1 MNLLQLLLSALLTN
15 SSVNSM
21 SKKTGLTSILVR
33 KLIMAALPILIKYLT
48 KNVLSQGG
56 AASLLNALTQHTSK
70 RSMAEQI
77 DEVDEEDGGKIIRHI
92 LGNDE
97 KKVVADLAEE
107 TGLKGEEVTR
117 GLASLAPALLSALS
131 AAAASSAQQQTA
143 AAAAPAA
150 APAADLTSLFNTF
163 AGQTVQ
169 QAQAQAQQ
177 SSGAAGL
184 LNSLLGGTSQ
194 AAAPSANTSAGA
206 GSLLN
211 LLGGAAQAAAPA
223 SNTAASAGS
232 LLSLLGGLGQTQQ
245 PVQQPSAQMDGTQ
258 LLNILASMMK

>member
-1 MNLLQLLLSALLTN
+1 MNLLQLLLSALLSN
-15 SSVNSM
+15 SSVNSV

-33 KLIMAALPILIKYLT
+33 KLIMAALPVLIKYLT
-48 KNVLSQGG
+48 QNVLSQGG

-77 DEVDEEDGGKIIRHI
+77 DEVDEEDGSKIIRHI
-92 LGNDE
+92 LGKDE
-97 KKVVADLAEE
+97 QKVVADLAEE

-117 GLASLAPALLSALS
+117 GLASFAPALLSALS
-131 AAAASSAQQQTA
+131 AATASSAQQQTTA
-143 AAAAPAA
+143 AA

-177 SSGAAGL
+177 PSGAAGL
-184 LNSLLGGTSQ
+184 LNSLLGGGTSQ
-194 AAAPSANTSAGA
+194 AAAPSA
-206 GSLLN
+206 
-211 LLGGAAQAAAPA
+211 
-223 SNTAASAGS
+223 NTAASAGS
-232 LLSLLGGLGQTQQ
+232 LLSLLGQMAQPQQ
-245 PVQQPSAQMDGTQ
+245 PVQQPTAQMDGTQ

>member
-1 MNLLQLLLSALLTN
+1 MNLLQLLLSALLSN
-15 SSVNSM
+15 SSVNSV

-33 KLIMAALPILIKYLT
+33 KLIMAALPVLIKYLT
-48 KNVLSQGG
+48 QNVLSQGG

-92 LGNDE
+92 LGKDE
-97 KKVVADLAEE
+97 QKVVADLAEE

-117 GLASLAPALLSALS
+117 GLASFAPALLSALS
-131 AAAASSAQQQTA
+131 AATASSAQQQTTA
-143 AAAAPAA
+143 AA

-177 SSGAAGL
+177 PSGAAGL
-184 LNSLLGGTSQ
+184 LNSLLGGGTSQ
-194 AAAPSANTSAGA
+194 TAAPSA
-206 GSLLN
+206 
-211 LLGGAAQAAAPA
+211 
-223 SNTAASAGS
+223 NTAASAGS
-232 LLSLLGGLGQTQQ
+232 LLSLLGQMAQPQQ
-245 PVQQPSAQMDGTQ
+245 PVQQPTAQMDGTQ

>member
-1 MNLLQLLLSALLTN
+1 MNLLQLLLSALLSN
-15 SSVNSM
+15 SSVNSV

-33 KLIMAALPILIKYLT
+33 KLIMAALPVLIKYLT
-48 KNVLSQGG
+48 QNVLSQGG

-92 LGNDE
+92 LGKDE
-97 KKVVADLAEE
+97 QKVVADLAEE

-117 GLASLAPALLSALS
+117 GLASFAPALLSALS
-131 AAAASSAQQQTA
+131 AATASSAQQQQTTA
-143 AAAAPAA
+143 AA

-177 SSGAAGL
+177 PSGAAGL
-184 LNSLLGGTSQ
+184 LNSLLGGGTSH
-194 AAAPSANTSAGA
+194 AAAPSA
-206 GSLLN
+206 
-211 LLGGAAQAAAPA
+211 
-223 SNTAASAGS
+223 NTAASAGS
-232 LLSLLGGLGQTQQ
+232 LLSLLGQMAQPQQ
-245 PVQQPSAQMDGTQ
+245 PVQQPTAQMDGTQ

>member
-1 MNLLQLLLSALLTN
+1 MNLLQLLLSALLSN
-15 SSVNSM
+15 SSVNSV

-33 KLIMAALPILIKYLT
+33 KLIMAALPVLIKYLT
-48 KNVLSQGG
+48 QNVLSQGG

-92 LGNDE
+92 LGKDE
-97 KKVVADLAEE
+97 QKVVADLAEE

-117 GLASLAPALLSALS
+117 GLASFAPALLSALS
-131 AAAASSAQQQTA
+131 AATASSAQQQTTA
-143 AAAAPAA
+143 AA

-177 SSGAAGL
+177 PSGAAGL
-184 LNSLLGGTSQ
+184 LNSLLGGGTSQ
-194 AAAPSANTSAGA
+194 AAAPSA
-206 GSLLN
+206 
-211 LLGGAAQAAAPA
+211 
-223 SNTAASAGS
+223 NTAASAGS
-232 LLSLLGGLGQTQQ
+232 LLSLLGQMAQPQQ
-245 PVQQPSAQMDGTQ
+245 PVQQPTAQMDGTQ

>member
-150 APAADLTSLFNTF
+150 DLTSLFNTF
-163 AGQTVQ
+163 AGQPVQ
-169 QAQAQAQQ
+169 QAQAQQPA
-177 SSGAAGL
+177 GAASL

-232 LLSLLGGLGQTQQ
+232 LLSLLGGMGQAQQ

>member
-1 MNLLQLLLSALLTN
+1 MNLLQLLLSALLSN
-15 SSVNSM
+15 SSVNSV

-33 KLIMAALPILIKYLT
+33 KLIMAALPVLIKYLT
-48 KNVLSQGG
+48 QNVLSQGG
-56 AASLLNALTQHTSK
+56 AASLLSALTQHTSK

-77 DEVDEEDGGKIIRHI
+77 DDVDEEDGGKIIRHI
-92 LGNDE
+92 LGKDE

-107 TGLKGEEVTR
+107 TGLKNEEVTR
-117 GLASLAPALLSALS
+117 GLASIAPALLSALS
-131 AAAASSAQQQTA
+131 AATASAQQQQTA

-177 SSGAAGL
+177 PSGAASL
-184 LNSLLGGTSQ
+184 LNSLLGGTTQ
-194 AAAPSANTSAGA
+194 AAAPSA
-206 GSLLN
+206 
-211 LLGGAAQAAAPA
+211 
-223 SNTAASAGS
+223 NTAASAGS
-232 LLSLLGGLGQTQQ
+232 LLSLLGGMAQPQQ
-245 PVQQPSAQMDGTQ
+245 PVQQPTAAMDGTQ

>member
-48 KNVLSQGG
+48 QNVLSQGG
-56 AASLLNALTQHTSK
+56 AASLLSALTQHTSK

-92 LGNDE
+92 LGKDE

-131 AAAASSAQQQTA
+131 AAAASSAQQQQTA

-169 QAQAQAQQ
+169 QAQAQQP
-177 SSGAAGL
+177 SGAAGL
-184 LNSLLGGTSQ
+184 LNSLLGGT
-194 AAAPSANTSAGA
+194 T
-206 GSLLN
+206 
-211 LLGGAAQAAAPA
+211 QAAAPA
-223 SNTAASAGS
+223 SNTAASASS
-232 LLSLLGGLGQTQQ
+232 LLNLLGGTSQAAAPASNTAASASSLLNLLGGLGQAQQ

>member
-48 KNVLSQGG
+48 QNVLSQGG

-77 DEVDEEDGGKIIRHI
+77 DEVDEEDGSKIIRHI

-163 AGQTVQ
+163 AGQPVQ
-169 QAQAQAQQ
+169 QAQAQQPA
-177 SSGAAGL
+177 GAASL

-232 LLSLLGGLGQTQQ
+232 LLSLLGGMGQAQQ

>member
-1 MNLLQLLLSALLTN
+1 MNLLQLLLSALLSN
-15 SSVNSM
+15 SSVNSV

-33 KLIMAALPILIKYLT
+33 KLIMAALPVLIKYLT
-48 KNVLSQGG
+48 QNVLSQGG

-92 LGNDE
+92 LGKDE
-97 KKVVADLAEE
+97 QKVVADLAEE

-117 GLASLAPALLSALS
+117 GLASFAPALLSALS
-131 AAAASSAQQQTA
+131 AATASSAQQQQTTA
-143 AAAAPAA
+143 AA

-177 SSGAAGL
+177 PSGAAGL
-184 LNSLLGGTSQ
+184 LNSLLGGGTSQ
-194 AAAPSANTSAGA
+194 AAAPSA
-206 GSLLN
+206 
-211 LLGGAAQAAAPA
+211 
-223 SNTAASAGS
+223 NTAASAGS
-232 LLSLLGGLGQTQQ
+232 LLSLLGQMAQPQQ
-245 PVQQPSAQMDGTQ
+245 PVQQPTAQMDGTQ

>member
-1 MNLLQLLLSALLTN
+1 MNLLQLLLSALLSN
-15 SSVNSM
+15 SSVNSV

-33 KLIMAALPILIKYLT
+33 KLIMAALPVLIKYLT
-48 KNVLSQGG
+48 QNVLSQGG

-92 LGNDE
+92 LGKDE
-97 KKVVADLAEE
+97 QKVVADLAEE

-117 GLASLAPALLSALS
+117 GLASFAPALLSALS
-131 AAAASSAQQQTA
+131 AETASSAQQQTTA
-143 AAAAPAA
+143 AA

-177 SSGAAGL
+177 PSGAAGL
-184 LNSLLGGTSQ
+184 LNSLLGGGTSQ
-194 AAAPSANTSAGA
+194 AAAPSA
-206 GSLLN
+206 
-211 LLGGAAQAAAPA
+211 
-223 SNTAASAGS
+223 NTAASAGS
-232 LLSLLGGLGQTQQ
+232 LLSLLGQMAQPQQ
-245 PVQQPSAQMDGTQ
+245 PVQQPTAQMDGTQ

>member
-1 MNLLQLLLSALLTN
+1 MNLLQLLLSALLSN
-15 SSVNSM
+15 SSVNSV

-33 KLIMAALPILIKYLT
+33 KLIMAALPVLIKYLT
-48 KNVLSQGG
+48 QNVLSQGG

-92 LGNDE
+92 LGKDE
-97 KKVVADLAEE
+97 QKVVADLAEE

-117 GLASLAPALLSALS
+117 GLASFAPALLSALS
-131 AAAASSAQQQTA
+131 AATASSAQQQQTTA
-143 AAAAPAA
+143 AA

-169 QAQAQAQQ
+169 QAQAQQP
-177 SSGAAGL
+177 SGAAGL
-184 LNSLLGGTSQ
+184 LNSLLGGGTSQ
-194 AAAPSANTSAGA
+194 TAAPSA
-206 GSLLN
+206 
-211 LLGGAAQAAAPA
+211 
-223 SNTAASAGS
+223 NTAASAGS
-232 LLSLLGGLGQTQQ
+232 LLSLLGQMAQPQQ
-245 PVQQPSAQMDGTQ
+245 PVQQPTAQMDGTQ

>member
-48 KNVLSQGG
+48 QNVLSQGG
-56 AASLLNALTQHTSK
+56 AASLLSALTQHTSK

-92 LGNDE
+92 LGKDE

-169 QAQAQAQQ
+169 QAQAQQP
-177 SSGAAGL
+177 SGAAGL
-184 LNSLLGGTSQ
+184 LNSLLGGT
-194 AAAPSANTSAGA
+194 T
-206 GSLLN
+206 
-211 LLGGAAQAAAPA
+211 QAAAPA
-223 SNTAASAGS
+223 SNTAASASS
-232 LLSLLGGLGQTQQ
+232 LLNLLGGTSQAAAPASNTAASASSLLNLLGGLGQAQQ

>member
-1 MNLLQLLLSALLTN
+1 MNLLQLLLSALLSN
-15 SSVNSM
+15 SSVNSV

-33 KLIMAALPILIKYLT
+33 KLIMAALPVLIKYLT
-48 KNVLSQGG
+48 QNVLSQGG

-92 LGNDE
+92 LGKDE
-97 KKVVADLAEE
+97 QKVVADLAEE

-117 GLASLAPALLSALS
+117 GLASFAPALLSALS
-131 AAAASSAQQQTA
+131 AAAASSAQQQTTA
-143 AAAAPAA
+143 AA

-177 SSGAAGL
+177 PSGAAGL
-184 LNSLLGGTSQ
+184 LNSLLGGGTSQ
-194 AAAPSANTSAGA
+194 AAAPSA
-206 GSLLN
+206 
-211 LLGGAAQAAAPA
+211 
-223 SNTAASAGS
+223 NTAASAGS
-232 LLSLLGGLGQTQQ
+232 LLSLLGQMAQPQQ
-245 PVQQPSAQMDGTQ
+245 PVQQPTAQMDGTQ

>member
-1 MNLLQLLLSALLTN
+1 MNLLQLLLSALLSN
-15 SSVNSM
+15 SSVNSV

-33 KLIMAALPILIKYLT
+33 KLIMAALPVLIKYLT
-48 KNVLSQGG
+48 QNVLSQGG

-117 GLASLAPALLSALS
+117 GLASFAPALLSALS
-131 AAAASSAQQQTA
+131 AATASSAQQQTTA
-143 AAAAPAA
+143 AA

-177 SSGAAGL
+177 PSGAAGL
-184 LNSLLGGTSQ
+184 LNSLLGGGTSQ
-194 AAAPSANTSAGA
+194 TAAPSA
-206 GSLLN
+206 
-211 LLGGAAQAAAPA
+211 
-223 SNTAASAGS
+223 NTAASAGS
-232 LLSLLGGLGQTQQ
+232 LLSLLGQMAQPQQ
-245 PVQQPSAQMDGTQ
+245 PVQQPTAQMDGTQ